1 MIETTRCSQSQAELA
16 LFDHDNNLEEAVNYI
31 IENQNNTDSWT
42 EPKKKG
48 DKKKEDEIPVGRYRR
63 GEANGGAG
71 LTGRGRGGGSKN
83 YNKLSRTFSL
93 LFFGKKRKT
102 TRVQNFTGN
111 FQKR

>member
-83 YNKLSRTFSL
+83 YNKLSRTFSP
-93 LFFGKKRKT
+93 LFSGK
-102 TRVQNFTGN
+102 
-111 FQKR
+111 